1 MKIRTAIITTA
12 FLAAMGATT
21 VAHSEGAPTGQS
33 MQNNS
38 GNKTPDE
45 QDTNKRSMAPN
56 NGQPAPAMNRTT
68 GSGTNSGMKSG
79 MGTTNTDSGRASPDE
94 QDTSRG
100 KGPSTAKP
108 PVGSK

>member
-1 MKIRTAIITTA
+1 MKIRTSIIA
-12 FLAAMGATT
+12 AAMLAAMGATT

-56 NGQPAPAMNRTT
+56 AGQTSPGAARTS
-68 GSGTNSGMKSG
+68 GSGVTNGA
-79 MGTTNTDSGRASPDE
+79 TNTDSGRANPDE

-108 PVGSK
+108 PVGSR